1 MTIVFNLP
9 TNFKAMSSPP
19 FPNSNFKLP
28 VKINNYFAAKHR
40 FYVRFVV
47 AVILGCEC

>member
-28 VKINNYFAAKHR
+28 VKINNYFAYFKTK
-40 FYVRFVV
+40 
-47 AVILGCEC
+47 LEWCTEL